1 MSVDNVEPSG
11 VPSAPVLDCG
21 ETVASPSQET
31 PCSASVPGAER
42 GDAEALHVRC
52 VLVEQC
58 DPLAEREPTEQIVDA
73 LAHWQRG
80 VAERMPLGRREG
92 RKTQV

>member
-1 MSVDNVEPSG
+1 MQRL
-11 VPSAPVLDCG
+11 SA
-21 ETVASPSQET
+21 
-31 PCSASVPGAER
+31 GAER

-52 VLVEQC
+52 VLVEQR

-73 LAHWQRG
+73 LAYRQRG

-92 RKTQV
+92 RKNARLTSKQAGTEC